1 MTKEQLRKMLKKERS
16 QVPKAQREIWNQAIR
31 GHLFGLPIYT
41 DAQKVMVYLSFG
53 WEIDTWAIVENLQ
66 RQGKEVYVPVVQS
79 KPKGLIARK
88 YASREDLAPAVFGIL
103 EPGPKAHTVNPR
115 ELDLVIVPGLAFS
128 AQGFRIGY
136 GGGYYDRFLTTTNA
150 NSVGLVYHSFIRD
163 VPADS
168 WDQAVDFLVTEEGV
182 LGRK

>member
-1 MTKEQLRKMLKKERS
+1 MTKEQLRKELKKKRG
-16 QVPKAQREIWNQAIR
+16 QVSKKQREVWNQAIR
-31 GHLFGLPIYT
+31 AHLFGLSAYT
-41 DAQKVMVYLSFG
+41 DARKVMVYLSFG

-66 RQGKEVYVPVVQS
+66 KQGKEVYVPVVQRQ
-79 KPKGLIARK
+79 PKQLIARG
-88 YASREDLAPAVFGIL
+88 YTSREDLIPAVFGIL
-103 EPGPKAHTVNPR
+103 EPGPQASTVHPL